1 MFSTVLSY
9 ALMLVVMTFNGGLF
23 LASVAGLTIGY
34 LVFGYFRKTGAKELG
49 GEGIYS
55 PDGDKCCADVEFE

>member
-34 LVFGYFRKTGAKELG
+34 LVFGYFRKTGVNELG
-49 GEGIYS
+49 GEDLQ
-55 PDGDKCCADVEFE
+55 PRWR